1 MRNNGLFLI
10 FLTYSR
16 TKANAIIFKDV
27 KIDDSLT
34 FFFVERDPYESK
46 IIVRVLNILPTGLL

>member
-46 IIVRVLNILPTGLL
+46 IIVKVPNI